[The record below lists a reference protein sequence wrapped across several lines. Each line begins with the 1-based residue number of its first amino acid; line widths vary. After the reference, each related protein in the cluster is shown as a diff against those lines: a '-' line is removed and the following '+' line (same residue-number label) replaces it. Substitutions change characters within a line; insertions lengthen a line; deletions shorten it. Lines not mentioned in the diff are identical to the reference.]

1 MPVNRKLIL
10 IAVVMVI
17 VAGCAGC
24 INPPQE
30 GGSAGNESQVGT
42 AEGNIAMKV
51 GTMPDEATLPYY
63 VAERE
68 GIFAAHGLDVELV
81 PFMSA
86 MERDSALIAGEI
98 DAGENDPVGV
108 LVLRNAG
115 YDAKVVSSEL
125 KETPEKMRFAI
136 IASPH
141 SNITSVADLEG
152 KQLAIS
158 RNTVME
164 WIADNLL
171 GNVTVNKIEEKRV
184 PIRMQMLLDNK
195 YEAATLPDPLASYAI
210 YKGATK
216 VISDSELDETIG
228 YTVIVF
234 RGEFINEHPESVTK
248 FLDAYDEAVERIN
261 ANPENYRNLLVEIA
275 KVPEEIAGS
284 YEMATYMKAQQYP
297 RDNFEKVLSWMQSKD
312 LVTQEILY
320 EDVIYGSAGHD

>member
-10 IAVVMVI
+10 IAVVAVI
-17 VAGCAGC
+17 VVGCAGC

-30 GGSAGNESQVGT
+30 GAT

-68 GIFAAHGLDVELV
+68 GIFADHGLDVEVV

-86 MERDSALIAGEI
+86 MERDSAFIAGEI
-98 DAGENDPVGV
+98 DAGQNDPVGV

-115 YDAKVVSSEL
+115 YDVKVVSSEL

-152 KQLAIS
+152 KNIAIS

-171 GNVTVNKIEEKRV
+171 GDVTEKVNKIEEKRV
-184 PIRMQMLLDNK
+184 PIRMQMLLDDE
-195 YEAATLPDPLASYAI
+195 YDAATLPEPLASYAI
-210 YKGATK
+210 YKGATL
-216 VISDSELDETIG
+216 VISDSEFDKTIG

-234 RGEFINEHPESVTK
+234 RGEFIEEHPDSVNN
-248 FLDAYDEAVERIN
+248 FLDAYNEAVERIN
-261 ANPENYRNLLVEIA
+261 ANPENYRDLLVEIA

-297 RDNFEKVLSWMQSKD
+297 RDNFEDVLSWMQSKG